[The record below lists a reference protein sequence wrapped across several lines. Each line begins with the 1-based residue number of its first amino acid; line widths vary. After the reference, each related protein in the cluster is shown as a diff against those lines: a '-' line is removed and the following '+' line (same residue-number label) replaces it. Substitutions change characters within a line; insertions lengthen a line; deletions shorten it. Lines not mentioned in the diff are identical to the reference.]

1 MFVLGELSY
10 TILAIII
17 YDLALNIAILYAMLI
32 EPPVEYIQPVFRP
45 PSEGRSLILQITNG
59 CSWNNCTF
67 CEMYT
72 APQKKF
78 APKPK
83 DKVIEE
89 IKRCGEALVKTRRV
103 FLGDGD
109 AMALSF
115 SRLKTI
121 LEAIDKYLP
130 SVTRVSAYCLPRNLK
145 NKTLA
150 ELKIL
155 RELGL
160 SLIYI
165 GAESGDDTVLEK
177 INKGETFES
186 TRDAILKAK
195 EAGIKSSVMIINGM
209 GGKEFS
215 KQHAINSAKLV
226 NATQPDYLATLV
238 LFFSGGKEKVEAG
251 FGGNFTLLNTVELCE
266 EIRTFIEHTEL
277 DKSIFRS
284 DHVSNHLVLKGVLGK
299 DKQAML
305 KEIDDAISTLK
316 NN

>member
-1 MFVLGELSY
+1 
-10 TILAIII
+10 
-17 YDLALNIAILYAMLI
+17 
-32 EPPVEYIQPVFRP
+32 
-45 PSEGRSLILQITNG
+45 
-59 CSWNNCTF
+59 
-67 CEMYT
+67 MYT

-78 APKPK
+78 APKSK

-115 SRLKTI
+115 NRLKTI
-121 LEAIDKYLP
+121 LEAINENLP
-130 SVTRVSAYCLPRNLK
+130 TVTRVSAYCLPRNLK
-145 NKTLA
+145 NKTLD
-150 ELKIL
+150 ELRIL

-165 GAESGDDTVLEK
+165 GAESGDNTVLEK

-238 LFFSGGKEKVEAG
+238 LFFSDGKEKVEAG
-251 FGGNFTLLNTVELCE
+251 FGGKFTPLNTAELCE
-266 EIRTFIEHTEL
+266 EIRTFIEHTNL

-284 DHVSNHLVLKGVLGK
+284 DHVSNHLVLKGVLGR

-305 KEIDDAISTLK
+305 EEIDDAIEYFKAHPEIQHTPSSF
-316 NN
+316 